1 MEANTM
7 KKYSEILNDIQKAR
21 AAMKDTA
28 KTESEIARTMLI
40 DARRGGGGDL
50 ERARAEYDAAME
62 QYKKENEHNETQK
75 LKIEILKENA
85 AQALFSENIK
95 TICDIW
101 NKYESKPHGE
111 KTAQKIRNEIESATG
126 LRVYIG
132 NKYDD
137 ANIKIY
143 FSYGAPHN
151 DLEFVPIWNGEKQ
164 PALIDNKI
172 VKIAAENMRVY
183 CCGEYVENV
192 NAHIKA
198 IRKAHAAALEA
209 EKALENAISIYNKL
223 TRGNIQHASQ
233 RDGVKKYLI

>member
-1 MEANTM
+1 M

-28 KTESEIARTMLI
+28 QIESNLARTLLI
-40 DARRGGGGDL
+40 ETRRNGSDTEL
-50 ERARAEYDAAME
+50 EKARAAYEKAAE
-62 QYKKENEHNETQK
+62 QYKQECTHNETQK

-85 AQALFSENIK
+85 AQALFAENIK

-101 NKYESKPHGE
+101 NKYENRPHGE
-111 KTAQKIRNEIESATG
+111 KTAQKIRDEIESATG

-137 ANIKIY
+137 ASIKIY
-143 FSYGAPHN
+143 FSYGSRAPFN
-151 DLEFVPIWNGEKQ
+151 DLEFVPIWTGEKQ

-192 NAHIKA
+192 NAHVKE

-209 EKALENAISIYNKL
+209 EKALENAIGVYNKL

-233 RDGVKKYLI
+233 REGVKKYLI

>member
-1 MEANTM
+1 M

-28 KTESEIARTMLI
+28 KTESDIARTMLVET
-40 DARRGGGGDL
+40 RRGDGDI
-50 ERARAEYDAAME
+50 EKARAEYDAAME
-62 QYKKENEHNETQK
+62 RYKQESAHNETQK

-85 AQALFSENIK
+85 AQALFAENIQ

-111 KTAQKIRNEIESATG
+111 KTAQKIRDEIESATG

-151 DLEFVPIWNGEKQ
+151 DLEFVPIWNGKKQ